1 MDFQSSLL
9 GIRNTIILMAVVLL
23 VEVVIPLH
31 KRTSWNWRHLIPNFS
46 LATVAFAM
54 GAILNVGM
62 LIGLQ
67 FLKNRHL
74 GLFNSFV
81 SLPPLVEIGAV
92 VLVLD
97 FAWYLTHVSMH
108 KSALLW
114 RFHAMHHSDPA
125 VDVTTTYRQH
135 PVEGL
140 VRYAY
145 LAAFA
150 FALGASP
157 AAFAVYRLWSV
168 FMGQAEHA
176 NIKLPQWLDTAIS
189 WVSMSP
195 TMHKVHHSR
204 DARFTDTNYSQIFSM
219 WDRIFRTCTPAR
231 FGRDVVYGLDGYD
244 RNEFQSVAGLFL
256 SPLRKAHAETD
267 LRLNPAQSRS
277 A

>member
-1 MDFQSSLL
+1 MDFQSSLV
-9 GIRNTIILMAVVLL
+9 GIRNTLILMAVVFI

-31 KRTSWNWRHLIPNFS
+31 KRTAWSWRHLIPNFS
-46 LATVAFAM
+46 LAAVAFAM
-54 GAILNVGM
+54 GVVLNFGM

-67 FLKNRHL
+67 FLQLRHI
-74 GLFNSFV
+74 GLFNSLV
-81 SLPPLVEIGAV
+81 SLPPPVEIMAV
-92 VLVLD
+92 VFVLD

-108 KSALLW
+108 KSATLW
-114 RFHAMHHSDPA
+114 RFHAMHHSDLA

-140 VRYAY
+140 VRYTY
-145 LAAFA
+145 LAVFA
-150 FALGASP
+150 CAIGASP

-176 NIKLPQWLDTAIS
+176 NVKLPQWLDTAIS
-189 WVSMSP
+189 WISMSP

-204 DARFTDTNYSQIFSM
+204 DPRFTDTNYSQIFSM

-231 FGRDVVYGLDGYD
+231 FGRDVDYGLDGYD
-244 RNEFQSVAGLFL
+244 GKEFQSVAGLFL
-256 SPLRKAHAETD
+256 APLRKAPVEPD
-267 LRLNPAQSRS
+267 PRLSLAQSRS